1 MGYQW
6 DASILARSGV
16 RQEWTRVREMSV
28 ERDDELGAKGKRIK
42 RELDELLDRI
52 APILDENA
60 EEFLKHLTLGGPRE
74 REPDGYQR

>member
-1 MGYQW
+1 
-6 DASILARSGV
+6 
-16 RQEWTRVREMSV
+16 MSV